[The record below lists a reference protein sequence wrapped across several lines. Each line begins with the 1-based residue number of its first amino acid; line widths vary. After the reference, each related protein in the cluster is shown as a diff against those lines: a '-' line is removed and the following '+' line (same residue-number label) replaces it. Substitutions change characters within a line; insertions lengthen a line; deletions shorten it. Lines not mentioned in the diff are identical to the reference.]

1 MKLNSKVSKI
11 IWKSPIFSLKVTLH
25 NYIFS
30 SLKGTVSE
38 RLCIM
43 YARLRSCWNY
53 MSDGISRISSPVFDS
68 TLVSFEL
75 WVMGQ
80 PRSWQLLSRTSIQ
93 WRGPLQFYSL
103 MQVFGRSCRNLNC
116 AHYWQSALNCTHTCT
131 HSLRRC
137 MNLRQKP
144 FKQDM
149 AKEGAWPKGRRQD
162 SAVAENACPRMYIH
176 ICVYKCL
183 AAHK

>member
-1 MKLNSKVSKI
+1 
-11 IWKSPIFSLKVTLH
+11 
-25 NYIFS
+25 
-30 SLKGTVSE
+30 
-38 RLCIM
+38 
-43 YARLRSCWNY
+43 
-53 MSDGISRISSPVFDS
+53 
-68 TLVSFEL
+68 
-75 WVMGQ
+75 MGQ

-162 SAVAENACPRMYIH
+162 SAVAENACPRMYIIYVCTSASLH
-176 ICVYKCL
+176 TNSKENALTASISIHSRRSTFTLNLPSLCHSHTHTHTRPPSSSFHTEKSFPL
-183 AAHK
+183 LRL